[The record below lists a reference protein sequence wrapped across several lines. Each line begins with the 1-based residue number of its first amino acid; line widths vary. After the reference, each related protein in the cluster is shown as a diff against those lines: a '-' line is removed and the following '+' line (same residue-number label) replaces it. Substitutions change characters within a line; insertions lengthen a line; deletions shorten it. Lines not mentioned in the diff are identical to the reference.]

1 MSPGY
6 TIPKYGESPREER
19 VGGIT
24 ACVGLYEN
32 DKKDEMAY
40 NL

>member
-1 MSPGY
+1 MSPNSLS
-6 TIPKYGESPREER
+6 TKYGESPREER

-24 ACVGLYEN
+24 TCVGLYKN
-32 DKKDEMAY
+32 DNKDEMAY